1 MRRIAAA
8 VLTLVT
14 VAAPLAAQQPVT
26 ITFAEYASPFTT
38 EYAAALGEP
47 VSSGGFDFYS
57 SDALRANA
65 RNVLGTWGTDPSDPG
80 FVNQPTN
87 RGNSVLLAGTLPGA
101 AGAVD
106 MYAAGTDLV
115 QGPTRTFNL
124 YSIAIAHLYSTE
136 FTTVL
141 QSFPL
146 TFAGVNSIGSQIQQ
160 TFTIAAPLAGPDGIQ
175 RPVLQTLT
183 FDSRWRDLARVGW
196 TQQTV
201 LSGLHQFTNVTA
213 AVVPEP
219 GTYVL
224 LATGLAGLGV
234 VARRRRR

>member
-1 MRRIAAA
+1 MRRLAAA
-8 VLTLVT
+8 VLTLVA
-14 VAAPLAAQQPVT
+14 VAAPLAAQEPVT

-38 EYAAALGEP
+38 EYAAAIGEP
-47 VSSGGFDFYS
+47 LSSGGFDFYS
-57 SDALRANA
+57 SSGLRANA

-101 AGAVD
+101 PGGVD
-106 MYAAGTDLV
+106 MFVGGSNLV
-115 QGPTRTFNL
+115 LGVTRTFNL
-124 YSIAIAHLYSTE
+124 YSIGIAHLYSTE

-146 TFAGVNSIGSQIQQ
+146 TFAGLNSVGSTIQQ
-160 TFTIAAPLAGPDGIQ
+160 TFTIAAPPAGPDGIQ
-175 RPVLQTLT
+175 RPLLQTLT
-183 FDSRWRDLARVGW
+183 FDSRWRDLVQVGW
-196 TQQTV
+196 SQQTA
-201 LSGLHQFTNVTA
+201 LSALHQFTNVTA

-224 LATGLAGLGV
+224 LATGLVGLGV